1 MPDTLSRSPPQRIGL
16 LTGGGDCPGL
26 NAVIRAF
33 TRTARGRHG
42 VTVVGIEDGF
52 EGLLEGR
59 MRELDYSEVAGLI
72 GEGGTILGTTNKG
85 DPWHFPVSAPDG
97 SLAIHDVS
105 ARMLAR
111 IRETGLEALV
121 VVGGDGS
128 MHIAQRF
135 VALGV
140 PVVGVPKTIDNDL
153 SATDTTFGFDTAVS
167 IVSEAIDRL
176 TTTASSHHRVMVIEV
191 MGRYAGWIALAGGM
205 AGGADT
211 ILIPELPFAW
221 ESVFHHVRQR
231 ALRGRRFSIVC
242 VAEGATLP
250 EGGEVLRGIDR
261 RRTDAKQPGGVG
273 AVIARRIE
281 EGTGLETRVT
291 VLGHLQRGGTPT
303 AYDRLLAT
311 RFGVAAAESACRGDS
326 GVMVALRGTEIVTV
340 PISDAIATLR
350 TVPPD
355 HAWVQAA
362 RAVGTRF
369 GDEPVPAGEAGV
381 RNDDVAAGEPAS

>member
-1 MPDTLSRSPPQRIGL
+1 MADSNLLCVPRRVGL

-42 VTVVGIEDGF
+42 VVVVGIEDGF

-59 MRELDYSEVAGLI
+59 MRELDYGEVAGLI

-85 DPWHFPVSAPDG
+85 DPWHFPVIAADG
-97 SLAIHDVS
+97 SVEIHDVS

-111 IRETGLEALV
+111 LHEAALDALV

-135 VALGV
+135 GALGV

-211 ILIPELPFAW
+211 ILIPEVPFEWA
-221 ESVFHHVRQR
+221 SVFRHVRQR

-242 VAEGATLP
+242 VAEGTKLP
-250 EGGEVLRGIDR
+250 DGGEVLRGLDR
-261 RRTDAKQPGGVG
+261 RRTDAKQLGGVG
-273 AVIARRIE
+273 AVIARQIE

-303 AYDRLLAT
+303 AQDRLLAT
-311 RFGVAAAESACRGDS
+311 RFGVAAADAVCRGDA

-340 PISDAIATLR
+340 PIADAIATLR

-355 HAWVQAA
+355 HPWVQAA
-362 RAVGTRF
+362 RSVGTRF
-369 GDEPVPAGEAGV
+369 GDEPMPTGDGTGLGDEAQG
-381 RNDDVAAGEPAS
+381 GEPSH

>member
-1 MPDTLSRSPPQRIGL
+1 
-16 LTGGGDCPGL
+16 
-26 NAVIRAF
+26 
-33 TRTARGRHG
+33 
-42 VTVVGIEDGF
+42 
-52 EGLLEGR
+52 
-59 MRELDYSEVAGLI
+59 
-72 GEGGTILGTTNKG
+72 
-85 DPWHFPVSAPDG
+85 
-97 SLAIHDVS
+97 
-105 ARMLAR
+105 MLAR
-111 IRETGLEALV
+111 IRETGLDALV

-211 ILIPELPFAW
+211 ILIPEVPFAW
-221 ESVFHHVRQR
+221 ESVFRHVRQR

-242 VAEGATLP
+242 VAEGAKLP

-261 RRTDAKQPGGVG
+261 RRTDAKQLGGVG
-273 AVIARRIE
+273 AVIAQRIE
-281 EGTGLETRVT
+281 AATGLETRVT

-340 PISDAIATLR
+340 PIADAIAMLR

-355 HAWVQAA
+355 HPWVQAA

-369 GDEPVPAGEAGV
+369 GDEPVPVDQEGARGDGGPAGES
-381 RNDDVAAGEPAS
+381 AS